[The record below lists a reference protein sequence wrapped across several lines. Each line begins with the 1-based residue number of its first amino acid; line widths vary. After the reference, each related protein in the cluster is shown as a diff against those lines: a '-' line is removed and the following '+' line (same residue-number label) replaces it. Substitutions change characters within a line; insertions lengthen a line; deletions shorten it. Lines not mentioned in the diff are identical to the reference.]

1 MKQLNPGLAFCIG
14 PAFKKKQNGVS
25 LIFLRDTSFNLE
37 ILLTCHSELRK
48 RKHKDG
54 MSLGKKKKKDQREN
68 PGRRESEI
76 ARENSEHSP
85 ASEPLTPQFNHSF
98 DNY

>member
-1 MKQLNPGLAFCIG
+1 MKELNPSLAFCIG
-14 PAFKKKQNGVS
+14 SALKKKQNGVS
-25 LIFLRDTSFNLE
+25 LIFLRDTSFTLE
-37 ILLTCHSELRK
+37 IFLTCYCEPRK

-54 MSLGKKKKKDQREN
+54 MSLKKKNQREN
-68 PGRRESEI
+68 PGRRESKM